1 MARFDEK
8 LLQGMKDDFDIVALI
23 ESYGTKLKDRPGTD
37 GELIGLCPIHDDKSP
52 SLVVNRKKNVWNCL
66 GACGCGGDVIQWVM
80 HAEKVGF
87 RLAVERL
94 RDNTVGRL
102 ASSKTGAR
110 TTHRLKSP
118 IAATADDHGLLGHY
132 HARLKES
139 PDALAYLQKRLIT
152 DPEAIERFKLGFSD
166 RTLGLRLPIKQVKD
180 GADIRERLQ
189 TLGVLKESGHELLRD
204 WQDHFSEPVGRRRG
218 TGPMMERIL
227 RFELTSK
234 QMKYLTQPSMPKD
247 MLHGLNIS
255 GETVVEGNHDAV
267 ELLRE
272 RLTELLAKVGF
283 DENYSPT
290 DEGDLIE
297 RLIDLFYVP

>member
-1 MARFDEK
+1 MARFDDK
-8 LLQGMKDDFDIVALI
+8 FLQGMKDDFDIVALI

-80 HAEKVGF
+80 HAEKVSF

-118 IAATADDHGLLGHY
+118 IAATADDHGLLGQIADYY

-152 DPEAIERFKLGFSD
+152 DPEAIGRFKLGFSD

-189 TLGVLKESGHELLRD
+189 TLGVLKESGVFCFQVLFLGKRK
-204 WQDHFSEPVGRRRG
+204 R
-218 TGPMMERIL
+218 
-227 RFELTSK
+227 K
-234 QMKYLTQPSMPKD
+234 Q
-247 MLHGLNIS
+247 
-255 GETVVEGNHDAV
+255 
-267 ELLRE
+267 
-272 RLTELLAKVGF
+272 
-283 DENYSPT
+283 
-290 DEGDLIE
+290 
-297 RLIDLFYVP
+297 LID